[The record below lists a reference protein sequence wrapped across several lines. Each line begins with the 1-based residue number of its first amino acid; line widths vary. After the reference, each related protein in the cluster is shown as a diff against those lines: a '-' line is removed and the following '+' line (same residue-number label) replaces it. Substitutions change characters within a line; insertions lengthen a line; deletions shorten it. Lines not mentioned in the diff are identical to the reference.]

1 MSKFGDIAKS
11 LALNG
16 AKTLATAFGGP
27 LAGSAV
33 GWLGEKLLGNKDA
46 SPEEVE
52 QAIQGLSGDQIV
64 RLRELDNEYKKH
76 LDDNKI
82 QLQIEEIKADASN
95 RSEVNQTMRA
105 EAASEH
111 WPTYSWRPFIG
122 FEFGVLTLGVYFVL
136 PLCKIPVPTIP
147 TEVWMAF
154 GAILGVASWYRGRM
168 QADPS
173 IPTDNKG

>member
-1 MSKFGDIAKS
+1 MSKFVDIAKS
-11 LALNG
+11 LAING

-27 LAGSAV
+27 LAGNAI
-33 GWLGEKLLGNKDA
+33 GWLGLT
-46 SPEEVE
+46 
-52 QAIQGLSGDQIV
+52 GDQIV
-64 RLRELDNEYKKH
+64 KLRELDNEYKKH

-122 FEFGVLTLGVYFVL
+122 FEFGILTFGVYFVL
-136 PLCKIPVPTIP
+136 PLMNIPVPEVP
-147 TEVWMAF
+147 YEVWMAF

-173 IPTDNKG
+173 IPTSNKG